1 MYKFIFG
8 ILITLI
14 VVLPVNADMQAQKTP
29 VSQIEKNLPEFKSV
43 SGNFKQE
50 KFIGKR
56 VLVSSGTFE
65 FQKGKGVVFNTTY
78 PIKSSTEY
86 SSKNNRYV
94 NDVILAISKRN
105 FSVLEKNFDMYMKTE
120 KNGAWYIF
128 MTVKNQEIKQHIEAL
143 RIDGCKDR
151 LTALEIWQL
160 NPNSSTKI
168 KFTYGG

>member
-29 VSQIEKNLPEFKSV
+29 VSQFEKNLPEFKSV

-78 PIKSSTEY
+78 PIKSRTEY

-105 FSVLEKNFDMYMKTE
+105 FSVLEKNFDM
-120 KNGAWYIF
+120 
-128 MTVKNQEIKQHIEAL
+128 
-143 RIDGCKDR
+143 
-151 LTALEIWQL
+151 
-160 NPNSSTKI
+160 
-168 KFTYGG
+168 

>member
-1 MYKFIFG
+1 MYSFVLG

-14 VVLPVNADMQAQKTP
+14 GVIPSNANMLAQKTP
-29 VSQIEKNLPEFKSV
+29 VYQIEKNLPELKSV
-43 SGNFKQE
+43 RGKFEQE
-50 KFIGKR
+50 KFIGKK

-65 FQKGKGVVFNTTY
+65 FQKGNGVVFNTTY
-78 PIKSSTEY
+78 PIKSRTEY

-120 KNGAWYIF
+120 KDYTWYIF
-128 MTVKNQEIKQHIEAL
+128 MTVKNQEIKQHVEAL
-143 RIDGCKDR
+143 RIDGNKDR

-160 NPNSSTKI
+160 NPTSSTKI

>member
-14 VVLPVNADMQAQKTP
+14 VVLPVNANMKAQKTP
-29 VSQIEKNLPEFKSV
+29 ISQIEKDLPDFKSV
-43 SGNFKQE
+43 NGDFKQE
-50 KFIGKR
+50 RFIGKR
-56 VLVSSGTFE
+56 VFVSSGTFE
-65 FQKGKGVVFNTTY
+65 FQKGKGVIFNTTY
-78 PIKSSTEY
+78 PIKSRTEY

-94 NDVILAISKRN
+94 NDVVLAISKKN
-105 FSVLEKNFDMYMKTE
+105 FSVLEKNFDMYMNKE
-120 KNGAWYIF
+120 NNGSWYIF
-128 MTVKNQEIKQHIEAL
+128 MTTKNSEIKQYIEAL

-160 NPNSSTKI
+160 NPTSSTKI